1 MRVFSQYI
9 DATKYKRIG
18 DEEVEGVHELFIL
31 CKGCKLKNVPTGQTT
46 AAYISER
53 TRNS

>member
-1 MRVFSQYI
+1 MPLNVKELGNSHVQ
-9 DATKYKRIG
+9 KNW